1 MKDLVKA
8 LTLGSTICF
17 CFVLPTY
24 LGVLADRMFHTE
36 PLWILTG
43 IFVGLCG
50 AFLTLK
56 ELVK

>member
-8 LTLGSTICF
+8 LTLGTTVCF
-17 CFVLPTY
+17 CFLIPTC
-24 LGVLADRMFHTE
+24 LGVLADWMFHTE
-36 PLWILTG
+36 PLWVLVGVFT
-43 IFVGLCG
+43 GLCG